1 MQHTKQRTFKNLGTE
16 GRRRRKNNK
25 FLSHS
30 AIFLAHCEICIQ
42 EISLSCEPQNLKK
55 NKQRE
60 TASKSPPHSNNNLH
74 TGVWKIKNPVHV
86 EALWSQWISISQ
98 PDQLISSGTS
108 ALRLFRGHRNSRQLI
123 TKPLAVWLA

>member
-30 AIFLAHCEICIQ
+30 AIFLAHYEICIQ

-55 NKQRE
+55 KRNKERQ
-60 TASKSPPHSNNNLH
+60 HQNHL
-74 TGVWKIKNPVHV
+74 
-86 EALWSQWISISQ
+86 
-98 PDQLISSGTS
+98 LIAT
-108 ALRLFRGHRNSRQLI
+108 I
-123 TKPLAVWLA
+123 TFTQEYEK